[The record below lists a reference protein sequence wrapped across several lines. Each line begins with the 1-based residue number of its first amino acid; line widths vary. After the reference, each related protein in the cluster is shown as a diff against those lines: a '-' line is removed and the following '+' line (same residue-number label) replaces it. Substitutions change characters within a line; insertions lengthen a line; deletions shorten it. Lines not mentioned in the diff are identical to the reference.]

1 MGLFRDR
8 NKQIPVWFMRQ
19 AGRYHKH
26 YQNLRSKHSFMD
38 LCKKPELACEVTMG
52 PIEDFNFDAAI
63 LFSDLLFPLEY
74 LGMGL
79 SYESGPPTL
88 EVQLKDKASFQRL
101 SPQGN
106 AENFF
111 HFQKEATKLLK
122 TCLPTNKSLLGFV
135 GAPFTLYT
143 YASEGSHKDGLH
155 LSKRGL
161 YEGRYEEFFKM
172 LRPCLEIEMNLQAEG
187 GADAVCLFDT
197 AVGEL
202 SPQDFEKYI
211 LPTLTV
217 LCKNFKNKFPKTRL
231 IYYSKNTSQTHLRL
245 IANIN
250 ELDVL
255 GIDWKN
261 DLHATLDEFGEK
273 FYIQGNIDPD
283 WLFLPWAE
291 LELRLQSLWD
301 GMKGHR
307 HLSKWIFGLGHGVLP
322 NTPEENVRKT
332 VEWVH
337 THCHE

>member
-1 MGLFRDR
+1 MGLFTDR

-26 YQNLRSKHSFMD
+26 YQGLRAKHSFMD

-52 PIEDFNFDAAI
+52 PIDDFNFDAAI

-88 EVQLKDKASFQRL
+88 EVQIKNKEDLKKL
-101 SPQGN
+101 SPQGDAN
-106 AENFF
+106 HFF
-111 HFQKEATKLLK
+111 AFQQKATELLK
-122 TCLPTNKSLLGFV
+122 KRLPPSKTLLGFV
-135 GAPFTLYT
+135 GAPFTLYA

-161 YEGRYEEFFKM
+161 YDGRFDNFLKN
-172 LRPCLEIEMNLQAEG
+172 LLPCLEVEMNLQAQG

-202 SPQDFEKYI
+202 SPSDFEKYI
-211 LPTLTV
+211 FPSLKF
-217 LCKNFKNKFPKTRL
+217 LCQNFKSKFPQTRL
-231 IYYSKNTSQTHLRL
+231 VYYSKNTS
-245 IANIN
+245 IAHHRIIAKIKGI
-250 ELDVL
+250 DVL

-261 DLHATLDEFGEK
+261 DLYATLEELGDH

-283 WLFLPWAE
+283 WLFLPWEE
-291 LELRLQSLWD
+291 LEQRLENLWHH
-301 GMKGHR
+301 MKNNPN
-307 HLSKWIFGLGHGVLP
+307 LSHWIFGLGHGVLP
-322 NTPEENVRKT
+322 QTPEENVRKT
-332 VEWVH
+332 VEWIH
-337 THCHE
+337 SHCHE

>member
-1 MGLFRDR
+1 MGLFTDR

-26 YQNLRSKHSFMD
+26 YQGLRSKHSFMD

-88 EVQLKDKASFQRL
+88 EVQLKTKEDLKKISAQGKAESFF
-101 SPQGN
+101 S
-106 AENFF
+106 
-111 HFQKEATKLLK
+111 FQKEATQLLK
-122 TCLPTNKSLLGFV
+122 ARLPSNKTLLGFV

-161 YEGRYEEFFKM
+161 YEGRYEDFFK
-172 LRPCLEIEMNLQAEG
+172 LLLPCLEIEMQVQAEG

-202 SPQDFEKYI
+202 SPQDFERYI
-211 LPTLTV
+211 LPSLKII
-217 LCKNFKNKFPKTRL
+217 CQNFKTKFPKTRL
-231 IYYSKNTSQTHLRL
+231 VYYSKNTSLAHLRL
-245 IANIN
+245 IATIK
-250 ELDVL
+250 EIDVL

-261 DLHATLDEFGEK
+261 DLSATLKEFGDR

-283 WLFLPWAE
+283 WLFLPWEE
-291 LELRLQSLWD
+291 LERRLENLW
-301 GMKGHR
+301 GQMKTHP
-307 HLSKWIFGLGHGVLP
+307 HLNKWIFGLGHGVLP
-322 NTPEENVRKT
+322 QTPEENVKKA
-332 VEWVH
+332 VEWIH